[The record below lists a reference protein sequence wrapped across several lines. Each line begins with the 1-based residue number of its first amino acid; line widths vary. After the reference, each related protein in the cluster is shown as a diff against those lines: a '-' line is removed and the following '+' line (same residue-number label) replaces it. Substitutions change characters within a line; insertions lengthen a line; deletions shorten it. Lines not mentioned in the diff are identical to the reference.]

1 MAGYMIGID
10 EMTPTAIIWSNGKLR
25 DGGCECSASPVKLCR
40 PVKLEAIERSILPQK
55 ALICW
60 REGSPK
66 FLNATKGL
74 TIFIRQTLTY
84 TMAVLE
90 NEAASGVAPLDQEQ

>member
-10 EMTPTAIIWSNGKLR
+10 EMRPTAIIWSNGKLR
-25 DGGCECSASPVKLCR
+25 GGGCECSASPVELSR
-40 PVKLEAIERSILPQK
+40 PVKLEAMERSTLPQK
-55 ALICW
+55 ALIYW

-66 FLNATKGL
+66 FSNATQGL
-74 TIFIRQTLTY
+74 TIFIQQTLTY

-90 NEAASGVAPLDQEQ
+90 MRLHRE